1 MTDPCL
7 SCPLPTCN
15 DRHPRC
21 AYAAQRERQR
31 AHGRAYRARW
41 RAAHP
46 IEWAAE
52 DIARST
58 RLKIERIARQLLQVA
73 A

>member
-1 MTDPCL
+1 MSDPCL
-7 SCPLPTCN
+7 SCTLPDCN
-15 DRHPRC
+15 DQHPGC
-21 AYAAQRERQR
+21 AYVAQRERQR
-31 AHGRAYRARW
+31 EHSRAYRARW
-41 RAAHP
+41 RKAHP

-58 RLKIERIARQLLQVA
+58 TLKIERIARQLLA